1 MARIFT
7 TDTNS
12 MKGNSMMYREEFTK
26 WLSNKA
32 LDEGIM
38 SELVSIKDDEAAIK
52 ERFAMALSFGT
63 AGLRGI
69 MQAGINGMN
78 LYTVAQATKGLA
90 TLVLKSGGEKRGV
103 VIACDTRNNSMYFA
117 KICAEVLAQCKIK
130 VYIFDAPRPTPE
142 LSFAL
147 RELSAIAG
155 INITASHNP
164 KAYNGYKVY
173 WEDGAQISPDHAKV
187 VSEEISKTDIFSVER
202 MNFDDGVAKG
212 LITVIGEEVDNKFL
226 DRILEQR
233 ICPEAIP
240 EVADSFKVVYTAIHG
255 TGAVLV
261 PKALERAGIK
271 HLITVREQ
279 MLPNGDFP
287 TVKVPNPEEKSCFD
301 MARVLAEKNGCDLII
316 GTDPDADRV
325 GVLVKTKSG
334 EYYSF
339 NGNQIGALLCD
350 YIIKYRRKT
359 GNLPENACVVKS
371 IVSSELARAI
381 CEKNNVA
388 MIDVLTGF
396 KFIGEKIK
404 EYETTGEHTFIFGF
418 EESYGYLAGTY
429 ARDKDAVL
437 ATLLITEMA
446 AVYSKEGKN
455 LYDVLEDIF
464 SEYGFFLERVDNISM
479 TGLDGLEKT
488 KKLMSDLRE
497 ATLSSIGGID
507 IKFYADYLAD
517 KKICGDKV
525 TTTGLP
531 KSDAVYFALCDGSTV
546 VVRPSGTEPKVKVY
560 YLVNGKD
567 RALAEEKL
575 SAISAD
581 FKKILGI

>member
-1 MARIFT
+1 
-7 TDTNS
+7 
-12 MKGNSMMYREEFTK
+12 MYKAEFTK
-26 WLSNKA
+26 WLANEN
-32 LDEGIM
+32 LDTGLKK
-38 SELVSIKDDEAAIK
+38 ELLSIADNDDAIK
-52 ERFAMALSFGT
+52 ERFAMSLSFGT

-69 MQAGINGMN
+69 MQAGTNGMN

-90 TLVLKSGGEKRGV
+90 TLIEKSGGEKRGV
-103 VIACDTRNNSMYFA
+103 AIACDTRNNSMYFA
-117 KICAEVLAQCKIK
+117 KICAEVLCACGIK
-130 VYIFDAPRPTPE
+130 SYIFDAPRPTPE

-173 WEDGAQISPDHAKV
+173 WEDGAQLPPDHAKV
-187 VSEEISKTDIFSVER
+187 VSEEIAKTDIFSVPR
-202 MNFDDGVAKG
+202 CDFDKGVADG
-212 LITVIGEEVDNKFL
+212 LIEIIGEEVDNKFI

-233 ICPEAIP
+233 ICPDAIA
-240 EVADSFKVVYTAIHG
+240 EVADDFKVVYTAIHG
-255 TGAVLV
+255 TGAALV
-261 PKALERAGIK
+261 PTALERAGIK
-271 HLITVREQ
+271 HLITVPEQ
-279 MLPNGDFP
+279 MIADGNFP

-325 GVLVKTKSG
+325 GVLVKKADG
-334 EYYSF
+334 DYYSF
-339 NGNQIGALLCD
+339 NGNQIGALLSD
-350 YIIKYRRKT
+350 YIIKYRRKMGT
-359 GNLPENACVVKS
+359 LPANACVIKS

-381 CEKNNVA
+381 CKKNNVA
-388 MIDVLTGF
+388 MVDVLTGF

-404 EYETTGEHTFIFGF
+404 EYEKTGEHTFILGF

-455 LYDVLEDIF
+455 LYDVLLDVFE
-464 SEYGFFLERVDNISM
+464 EYGYFLEKVDNIAM

-488 KKLMSDLRE
+488 KKLMSDLRNTNL
-497 ATLSSIGGID
+497 ASIGGID
-507 IKFYADYLAD
+507 IKFYADYLSD
-517 KKICGDKV
+517 KKICGDTV

-531 KSDAVYFALCDGSTV
+531 KSDVVYFALVDGSTV

-567 RALAEEKL
+567 ELEASTKLEKIRAE
-575 SAISAD
+575 
-581 FKKILGI
+581 FTQILGL

>member
-1 MARIFT
+1 
-7 TDTNS
+7 
-12 MKGNSMMYREEFTK
+12 MYRAEYTK
-26 WLSNKA
+26 WLSNEN
-32 LDEGIM
+32 LDKGLLC
-38 SELVSIKDDEAAIK
+38 ELQAICNNDDEIK
-52 ERFAMALSFGT
+52 ARFAMSLSFGT

-69 MQAGINGMN
+69 MQAGTNGMN

-117 KICAEVLAQCKIK
+117 KICAEVLAECGIK
-130 VYIFDAPRPTPE
+130 SYIFDAPRPTPE

-173 WEDGAQISPDHAKV
+173 WEDGAQLPPDHAKV
-187 VSEEISKTDIFSVER
+187 VSEEIAKTDIFSVER
-202 MNFDDGVAKG
+202 YDFDKGVSEG
-212 LITVIGEEVDNKFL
+212 IIEVIGEEIDNKFI

-233 ICPEAIP
+233 ICPNAVS
-240 EVADSFKVVYTAIHG
+240 EVADNFKVVYTAIHG
-255 TGAVLV
+255 TGAALV

-271 HLITVREQ
+271 HLITVPEQ
-279 MLPNGDFP
+279 MIADGEFP

-301 MARVLAEKNGCDLII
+301 MATVLAEKNGCDLII

-325 GVLVKTKSG
+325 GVLVKTATG
-334 EYYSF
+334 DYYSF

-350 YIIKYRRKT
+350 YIIKYRRKMGT
-359 GNLPENACVVKS
+359 LPENACVIKS

-381 CEKNNVA
+381 CEKNGVA
-388 MIDVLTGF
+388 MVDVLTGF

-404 EYETTGEHTFIFGF
+404 EYEATGEHTFILGF

-455 LYDVLEDIF
+455 LYDVLMDVF
-464 SEYGFFLERVDNISM
+464 AEYGTFLEKVDNIAM

-488 KKLMSDLRE
+488 KKLMSDLRC
-497 ATLSSIGGID
+497 ANPSTIGGIG

-525 TTTGLP
+525 TGTGLP
-531 KSDAVYFALCDGSTV
+531 KSDVVYFALCDGSTV

-567 RALAEEKL
+567 GDEAENKL
-575 SAISAD
+575 TAVRDD
-581 FKKILGI
+581 FRKILGL

>member
-1 MARIFT
+1 
-7 TDTNS
+7 
-12 MKGNSMMYREEFTK
+12 MYKAEFTK
-26 WLSNKA
+26 WLSNEN
-32 LDEGIM
+32 LDKGIM
-38 SELVSIKDDEAAIK
+38 SELESIRNDDDAIK
-52 ERFAMALSFGT
+52 ERFAMSLSFGT

-69 MQAGINGMN
+69 MQAGTNGMN

-90 TLVLKSGGEKRGV
+90 TLVLKSDGAKRGV
-103 VIACDTRNNSMYFA
+103 AIACDTRNNSMYFS
-117 KICAEVLAQCKIK
+117 KICAEVLASCGIK
-130 VYIFDAPRPTPE
+130 SYIFDAPRPTPE

-173 WEDGAQISPDHAKV
+173 WEDGAQLPPDHAKV
-187 VSEEISKTDIFSVER
+187 VSDEIAKTDIFSVER
-202 MNFDDGVAKG
+202 MDFDEGVKNG
-212 LITVIGEEVDNKFL
+212 LIEIIGEEIDNKFI

-233 ICPEAIP
+233 ICPEAVA

-255 TGAVLV
+255 TGAALV

-271 HLITVREQ
+271 HLITVPEQ
-279 MLPNGDFP
+279 MIADGEFP

-325 GVLVKTKSG
+325 GVLVKKADG
-334 EYYSF
+334 DYYSF
-339 NGNQIGALLCD
+339 NGNQIGALLSD
-350 YIIKYRRKT
+350 YII
-359 GNLPENACVVKS
+359 KS

-381 CEKNNVA
+381 CEKNGVA
-388 MIDVLTGF
+388 MVDVLTGF

-404 EYETTGEHTFIFGF
+404 EYESTGEHTFILGF

-437 ATLLITEMA
+437 ATLLVTEMA

-455 LYDVLEDIF
+455 LYDVLMDVF
-464 SEYGFFLERVDNISM
+464 AEYGFFLEKVDNIAM
-479 TGLDGLEKT
+479 KGLDGLEKT
-488 KKLMSDLRE
+488 KKLMSDLRN
-497 ATLSSIGGID
+497 ANPKSIGGID

-517 KKICGDKV
+517 KKICGDTV

-531 KSDAVYFALCDGSTV
+531 KSDVVYFALVDGSTV

-560 YLVNGKD
+560 YLVNGKNE
-567 RALAEEKL
+567 AEAEEKL
-575 SAISAD
+575 GAVREE
-581 FKKILGI
+581 FTKILGI